1 VVAIVALLRRRQPDD
16 LIAFGPRAGTIFSIV
31 SAIVATS
38 AVNHRRIHR
47 ARAWLESRILAE
59 EVLIIGASLDAANE
73 LARTVAKEKG
83 AAFGWHR
90 LTLPQL
96 ASALAAPLLAERK
109 LVPLSRL
116 GAEAI
121 VARVLHRLKAQAGL
135 GRYQPVGETPGF
147 ARAIAAVIAELR
159 LARLTCNA
167 IGKVA
172 PDLMRLTEAYEA
184 ALAEAELTDWP
195 GVVILATQAAS
206 GHVGAHRLIN
216 LPMVLLDVPITSEA
230 ELAFLGA
237 LAAAAPDTLAT
248 VPAADRPT
256 LGRIRDALHWKLENL
271 DGAPRMKGHAGT
283 LGTLERLQRQLFN
296 EHTTVSQAPLENEVE
311 VFSAPGE
318 SRESVEIARRVLAF
332 ARTGIPLDRIAVLPR
347 SPEEYRSHLQEA
359 FARAGIPAHFARGA
373 IRPDPAGR
381 AFYSMLKCA
390 AEGLSARRFAEY
402 LSLAQVPDA
411 GAGGVPPEAKARGD
425 RWVVP
430 DPELVP
436 QFTTDAA
443 DEPVRPA
450 ETDILTSG
458 SDEPPALEGQLRAPR
473 RWERLLVEAAV
484 IGGRD
489 RWRRRID
496 GLARDLRLKLAAVDE
511 GAETLARTIEDLS
524 AFAGYALPLIDELDS
539 LPAAADWGE
548 WLDRLSALAT
558 RALRQ
563 PDRVLAVLAELAPM
577 APVGPVTLTEIL
589 IVLEGLLLETAV
601 PPSPQRYGK
610 LFVGPIEAARG
621 LSFEAVLVPGLAE
634 KMFPR
639 KIVEEP
645 ILLDAMREQIGG
657 GLATNESRLE
667 GERLALCLAAG
678 AAERRIC
685 FSYPRLD
692 LDQARPRVPSFYAL
706 EAVRA
711 AEGRLPDFAEL
722 ARRAETATAARL
734 GWPAPPDPAEAIDD
748 AEHDLAILDRLVA
761 VAGDSHGSARY
772 LVTVNP
778 CLARALRAR
787 YQRWS
792 RSWTSA
798 DGLTSRSDMVRAVLA
813 KHALKIRSY
822 SPTALQSYG
831 CCPYQFFLKA
841 IHGLAPREV
850 PEAID
855 ELDPLQRGSLI
866 HDVQFTLFAHLR
878 EEQLLPVRPDNLG
891 RAWQKL
897 DTVIA
902 EVAARY
908 RDDLAPAIGR
918 VWEDGV
924 AAIRADLREWLRRA
938 SQDDSGYVPWHFE
951 LSFGLEH
958 GRERRENDPQSV
970 PGAVELDCGIQLR
983 GSIDLVERRP
993 PGQVRVTDHKTGKA
1007 SGKPGQLIDGG
1018 KSLQPLLYALAAE
1031 KLFADQ
1037 AVTSGRLYFCTS
1049 TGGFTEQ
1056 VVPLDERSRD
1066 VIYQVAEAV
1075 GEAVAKP
1082 FLPAAPS
1089 KGQCDVCD
1097 YRIVC
1102 GPHEERRT
1110 ARKIQDRLEPLLAM
1124 RALP

>member
-1 VVAIVALLRRRQPDD
+1 
-16 LIAFGPRAGTIFSIV
+16 V
-31 SAIVATS
+31 SVTVATS
-38 AVNHRRIHR
+38 ALNHRRIHR
-47 ARAWLESRILAE
+47 ARAWLESRVLAE
-59 EVLIIGASLDAANE
+59 EVLIVGASLEASNE
-73 LARTVAKEKG
+73 LARRVAEEKG

-96 ASALAAPLLAERK
+96 AAALAAPVLAERR

-121 VARVLHRLKAQAGL
+121 VARVVHRLKARGGL
-135 GRYQPVGETPGF
+135 GRYQPVGETRGF
-147 ARAIAAVIAELR
+147 VRAIAAVIAELR
-159 LARLTCNA
+159 LAKLTCEA
-167 IGKVA
+167 ISKVA
-172 PDLMRLTEAYEA
+172 PDLMRLAEAYEA
-184 ALAEAELTDWP
+184 ALAEAELADWP
-195 GVVILATQAAS
+195 GVLILATEAAN
-206 GHVGAHRLIN
+206 GRVGAHRLIN
-216 LPMVLLDVPITSEA
+216 LPILLLDVPITNEA
-230 ELAFLGA
+230 ELAFLNA
-237 LAAAAPDTLAT
+237 LAAAAPDTLST
-248 VPAADRPT
+248 VPAADQLT
-256 LGRIRDALHWKLENL
+256 LGQIRDKLQWKFENL
-271 DGAPRMKGHAGT
+271 DGTPEMKDHVGTAGN
-283 LGTLERLQRQLFN
+283 LERLQRLLFN
-296 EHTTVSQAPLENEVE
+296 DRSTVSQAPPDNEVE
-311 VFSAPGE
+311 MFSAPGE
-318 SRESVEIARRVLAF
+318 SRECVEIARRVLAL
-332 ARTGIPLDRIAVLPR
+332 ARNGTPLDRIAVLLG
-347 SPEEYRSHLQEA
+347 SPEEYRAHLQEA

-381 AFYSMLKCA
+381 AFYSLLKCA

-411 GAGGVPPEAKARGD
+411 GADGVPPEPTARGD
-425 RWVVP
+425 RWIVP

-443 DEPVRPA
+443 DEPITPA
-450 ETDILTSG
+450 GTDILTTG
-458 SDEPPALEGQLRAPR
+458 SDEPPVREGQLRAPR

-489 RWRRRID
+489 RWRRRIE
-496 GLARDLRLKLAAVDE
+496 GLANDLRLRLAEIGE
-511 GAETLARTIEDLS
+511 GDETLARTLADLS
-524 AFAGYALPLIDELDS
+524 AFASYALPLIDELES
-539 LPAAADWGE
+539 FPNAADWGE
-548 WLDRLSALAT
+548 WLDRLGALAT

-610 LFVGPIEAARG
+610 VFVGPIEAARG
-621 LSFEAVLVPGLAE
+621 LSFDAVLVPGLAE

-645 ILLDAMREQIGG
+645 ILLDAMREKIQS
-657 GLATNESRLE
+657 GLATNASRLE
-667 GERLALCLAAG
+667 GERLALALAAG

-692 LDQARPRVPSFYAL
+692 LVQARPRVPSFYAL

-722 ARRAETATAARL
+722 ARRAETATTARL
-734 GWPAPPDPAEAIDD
+734 GWPAPPDPADAIDD
-748 AEHDLAILDRLVA
+748 AEHDLAVLDRLVA
-761 VAGDSHGSARY
+761 LPGESPGSARY
-772 LVTVNP
+772 LVTANP
-778 CLARALRAR
+778 WLARALRTR

-798 DGLTSRSDMVRAVLA
+798 DGLTSRSDVIRAVMA
-813 KHALKIRSY
+813 SHALRVRSY
-822 SPTALQSYG
+822 SPTALQSYA
-831 CCPYQFFLKA
+831 CCPYQFFLKT

-855 ELDPLQRGSLI
+855 ELDPLQRGALI
-866 HDVQFTLFAHLR
+866 HDVQFKLLAHLR
-878 EEQLLPVRPDNLG
+878 KEHLLPVRPRNLD

-908 RDDLAPAIGR
+908 RDDLAPAIDR

-938 SQDDSGYVPWHFE
+938 SEDASGYVPWHFE

-958 GRERRENDPQSV
+958 RPERRETDPESV
-970 PGAVELDCGIQLR
+970 PGAVDLDCGIQLR
-983 GSIDLVERRP
+983 GSIDLVERRTA
-993 PGQVRVTDHKTGKA
+993 GEVRVTDHKTGKA
-1007 SGKPGQLIDGG
+1007 TGKSGQLIDGG

-1031 KLFADQ
+1031 KLFAGE

-1066 VIYQVAEAV
+1066 VIRRVAEAV

-1082 FLPAAPS
+1082 FLPAAPDN
-1089 KGQCDVCD
+1089 GQCDACV
-1097 YRIVC
+1097 YRVVC

-1110 ARKIQDRLEPLLAM
+1110 GRKTQGRLEPLLAM

>member
-1 VVAIVALLRRRQPDD
+1 M
-16 LIAFGPRAGTIFSIV
+16 
-31 SAIVATS
+31 
-38 AVNHRRIHR
+38 NHRRIRR
-47 ARAWLESRILAE
+47 ARVWLESRVLAE

-73 LARTVAKEKG
+73 LVRKVAEEKG

-96 ASALAAPLLAERK
+96 AAAIAAPVFAERK
-109 LVPLSRL
+109 VVPLSRM

-121 VARVLHRLKAQAGL
+121 VARVVHRLKVERGL
-135 GRYQPVGETPGF
+135 GRYQAVGHTPGF

-159 LARLTCNA
+159 LARPTCAA
-167 IGKVA
+167 ISKVA
-172 PDLMRLTEAYEA
+172 PDLLRLTEAYEA
-184 ALAEAELTDWP
+184 ALAEAGLIDWP
-195 GVVILATQAAS
+195 GVLALATEAAS
-206 GHVGAHRLIN
+206 GRVGAHRLIS
-216 LPMVLLDVPITSEA
+216 LAMLLLDVPITSEA
-230 ELAFLGA
+230 ELAFVDV

-248 VPAADRPT
+248 VPAADQPT
-256 LGRIRDALHWKLENL
+256 LSRIRDALHWKLENL
-271 DGAPRMKGHAGT
+271 DGEPKTEDHVGTAGT
-283 LGTLERLQRQLFN
+283 LARLQRQLFN
-296 EHTTVSQAPLENEVE
+296 DYTTDSEAPPDNEVE

-318 SRESVEIARRVLAF
+318 SRECVEIARRVLAL
-332 ARTGIPLDRIAVLPR
+332 ARNGIPFDRIAVLLR
-347 SPEEYRSHLQEA
+347 SPEEYRAHLDEA
-359 FARAGIPAHFARGA
+359 FARADIPAHFARGA
-373 IRPDPAGR
+373 VRPDPTGR
-381 AFYSMLKCA
+381 AFYSLLKCA

-402 LSLAQVPDA
+402 LSLGQVPDA
-411 GAGGVPPEAKARGD
+411 APGGLPPEATARGD

-443 DEPVRPA
+443 DEPARRRRDGHPDLWQRRDPCPRGAAPGAAPLGASSRRGSGDRRARPLA
-450 ETDILTSG
+450 TSHRRTCQRAAPET
-458 SDEPPALEGQLRAPR
+458 R
-473 RWERLLVEAAV
+473 
-484 IGGRD
+484 RD
-489 RWRRRID
+489 RRGGD
-496 GLARDLRLKLAAVDE
+496 
-511 GAETLARTIEDLS
+511 ETLTRTLEDLS

-548 WLDRLSALAT
+548 WLDRLGALAT

-601 PPSPQRYGK
+601 PPPSQRYGK
-610 LFVGPIEAARG
+610 VFVGPIEAARG
-621 LSFEAVLVPGLAE
+621 LSFDAVLVPGLAE

-657 GLATNESRLE
+657 GLATNPSRLE
-667 GERLALCLAAG
+667 GERLALALAAG

-722 ARRAETATAARL
+722 ARRAETATTARL
-734 GWPAPPDPAEAIDD
+734 GWPAPPDPTEAIDD

-761 VAGDSHGSARY
+761 LPEESAGAARY
-772 LVTVNP
+772 LVTANP
-778 CLARALRAR
+778 WLARALRTR

-798 DGLTSRSDMVRAVLA
+798 DGLTSRSDVVRAIMARHTLRV
-813 KHALKIRSY
+813 RSY
-822 SPTALQSYG
+822 SPTALQSYAR
-831 CCPYQFFLKA
+831 CPYRFFLQA
-841 IHGLAPREV
+841 IHGLAPREI

-866 HDVQFTLFAHLR
+866 HDVQFKLLAHLR
-878 EEQLLPVRPDNLG
+878 EEHLLPVRPSNLDQ
-891 RAWQKL
+891 AWQKL

-908 RDDLAPAIGR
+908 RDDLAPAIDR

-938 SQDDSGYVPWHFE
+938 SEDDSGYVPWHFE

-958 GRERRENDPQSV
+958 RPERRETDPQSV
-970 PGAVELDCGIQLR
+970 PGAVDLDCGIQLR

-993 PGQVRVTDHKTGKA
+993 AGAGAGH
-1007 SGKPGQLIDGG
+1007 
-1018 KSLQPLLYALAAE
+1018 
-1031 KLFADQ
+1031 
-1037 AVTSGRLYFCTS
+1037 
-1049 TGGFTEQ
+1049 
-1056 VVPLDERSRD
+1056 
-1066 VIYQVAEAV
+1066 
-1075 GEAVAKP
+1075 
-1082 FLPAAPS
+1082 
-1089 KGQCDVCD
+1089 
-1097 YRIVC
+1097 
-1102 GPHEERRT
+1102 
-1110 ARKIQDRLEPLLAM
+1110 
-1124 RALP
+1124 